1 MFSSYFFSSK
11 GEKKDFTTSNKKSEF
26 MFQQNWLDELKHGN
40 AVSDIQEI
48 EKKNSILWVR
58 LGDAVEK

>member
-1 MFSSYFFSSK
+1 
-11 GEKKDFTTSNKKSEF
+11 

-48 EKKNSILWVR
+48 EKKKIQFYGSGWVMQ
-58 LGDAVEK
+58 

>member
-1 MFSSYFFSSK
+1 
-11 GEKKDFTTSNKKSEF
+11 
-26 MFQQNWLDELKHGN
+26 MFQQNWWDELKHGN